1 MVRRGFVAAAFAAVV
16 LVPAAAASSA
26 SQVQLALVPLPKST
40 LGPAG
45 HSLPLARDSGVVSN
59 AEAASEATAS
69 VTAAQLTRLGRVSGY
84 LLDYGNPFGGAA
96 GVTEIQT
103 AIERYRNAADA
114 RKGLDFW
121 RRDELNSSSL
131 KKLGIDFSVKALRPS
146 GIPGPHWV
154 YAGTATIKGL
164 KPIHG
169 VDAEFEQGQYL
180 LDVSVSAGSTSAA
193 AQLVPTVA
201 RRLYQ
206 RMRLALAGRLHA
218 SPVKLPRPLQPG
230 PPAHGPKPAG
240 LVLTTADL
248 GSRATVVR
256 NTYSKPKDALD
267 QNALSVYDLTMT
279 SSGTFPFLSQEVLVG
294 GTQTEVRYF
303 AAIAVSAL
311 AAGFGGKAHVT
322 PVSLS
327 GVGDNAR
334 GELVKVAVNGRTAY
348 EAVVVLSRGSY
359 LDFLVGASSSPFT
372 AAEVRN
378 LAQLAAK
385 RLDAGF

>member
-1 MVRRGFVAAAFAAVV
+1 M
-16 LVPAAAASSA
+16 
-26 SQVQLALVPLPKST
+26 
-40 LGPAG
+40 
-45 HSLPLARDSGVVSN
+45 
-59 AEAASEATAS
+59 
-69 VTAAQLTRLGRVSGY
+69 
-84 LLDYGNPFGGAA
+84 
-96 GVTEIQT
+96 
-103 AIERYRNAADA
+103 
-114 RKGLDFW
+114 
-121 RRDELNSSSL
+121 
-131 KKLGIDFSVKALRPS
+131 
-146 GIPGPHWV
+146 
-154 YAGTATIKGL
+154 
-164 KPIHG
+164 
-169 VDAEFEQGQYL
+169 
-180 LDVSVSAGSTSAA
+180 
-193 AQLVPTVA
+193 
-201 RRLYQ
+201 
-206 RMRLALAGRLHA
+206 
-218 SPVKLPRPLQPG
+218 
-230 PPAHGPKPAG
+230 
-240 LVLTTADL
+240 
-248 GSRATVVR
+248 VR